1 MIRAAGKR
9 GGPVF
14 VGIGGGSASGKSTL
28 AAGLKRALTPL
39 RVQVINQDHFY
50 KRTRL
55 PRYYSRHDRCWRA
68 DFNNR
73 NSYRWRKL
81 YDFCR
86 RARGMDALVLEGLM
100 ALHDPRIR
108 KIMDLKLYVDCPAM
122 ERLRRRLARG
132 VPGWTRARH
141 RIYWNEVVLPG
152 HIRHVAPTR
161 RHADLVI
168 PNGRGVSARRRR
180 VLARI
185 RGWINSRARKKGRI
199 RRKDGII
206 KAGLRPPPGPQTEDR
221 R

>member
-1 MIRAAGKR
+1 MY
-9 GGPVF
+9 
-14 VGIGGGSASGKSTL
+14 
-28 AAGLKRALTPL
+28 
-39 RVQVINQDHFY
+39 VINQDHFY

-55 PRYYSRHDRCWRA
+55 PRYYSRYDRCWHA

-86 RARGMDALVLEGLM
+86 RARGMDVLVLEGLM

-108 KIMDLKLYVDCPAM
+108 RHMDLKLYADCPVA
-122 ERLRRRLARG
+122 ERLHRRLNRG

-152 HIRHVAPTR
+152 HLHHVAPTR

-168 PNGRGVSARRRR
+168 PNGRGASVRRRR

-185 RGWINSRARKKGRI
+185 RGWIRSRAKGAGRTV
-199 RRKDGII
+199 REGGII
-206 KAGLRPPPGPQTEDR
+206 EAGLRPLNGPYAEDCR
-221 R
+221 